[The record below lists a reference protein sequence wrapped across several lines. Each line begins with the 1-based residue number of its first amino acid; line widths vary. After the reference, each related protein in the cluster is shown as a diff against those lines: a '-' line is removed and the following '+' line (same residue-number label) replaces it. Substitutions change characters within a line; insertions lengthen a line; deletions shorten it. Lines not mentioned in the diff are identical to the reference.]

1 MSGIP
6 RIQTTV
12 GPSCPVSSTSP
23 TLSEPAA
30 QNGGRFHCR
39 RGKAGLAFHHF
50 LPRSGFISAIKNRSN
65 MSLFTLPRAQLLS
78 QSHCQ
83 ASPGIQ
89 NEINASYQCF
99 FPNGSDD
106 KDSVCNAGDLGSIPG
121 LRRFPGEGNGY
132 PLQYSCLKI
141 SMDREA
147 W

>member
-1 MSGIP
+1 MLYILFNLFFQLKLYFGYFPFSLHEDLYFLNNACV
-6 RIQTTV
+6 V
-12 GPSCPVSSTSP
+12 GLLNHFP
-23 TLSEPAA
+23 T
-30 QNGGRFHCR
+30 NG
-39 RGKAGLAFHHF
+39 
-50 LPRSGFISAIKNRSN
+50 
-65 MSLFTLPRAQLLS
+65 S